1 MSFDPATHLAV
12 LPYSSGTTGRPKGVM
27 LTHRNLVANVC
38 QIHPRMGISAE
49 DKILAVL
56 PFFHIYGMT
65 VLLNAALYERAS
77 LVTMPRFDLVEFL
90 RIVAEQKCTYI
101 FVAPP
106 VAVALAKHPLVDQYD
121 LSSVHT
127 IFSGAAPLDEEL
139 GKAVANWLSCR
150 VRQGYG
156 MSEMSPVSH
165 AIPFDR
171 DDIVLSSVGPTIAN
185 MECKLVDP
193 ATGEEVDY
201 PADGVSQPG
210 ELWCKGPNIMVGYLG
225 NEQATRD
232 TLDADGY
239 LHTGDIATVDAG
251 GVVTIVDR
259 LKKPSSTRATRCR
272 RRNSRLCCSPTRSSR
287 TPRSSGCFDDEGEE
301 VPKAFVVWQPDTDLD
316 EDGVIAF
323 VAERVSPHKKV
334 RKVGSS
340 TWSRSPLRARS
351 SARTC
356 APARPR
362 GADGPPR
369 ALLLRRSVAG
379 EQCPVQVADER
390 RDGRVL
396 APASRTAV
404 GADHHRCQ
412 CPARPVPYTSA
423 KRPSPPIRTS
433 NSPSAPR
440 TIGGGGIGAEST
452 ARATAKRRHAR
463 IDGMST
469 GTLVLLRHGESEWNA
484 LNLFTGW
491 VDVHLTD
498 KGMAE
503 GKRAGELLAEHNLLP
518 DVLYTS
524 LLRRAISTANLA
536 LDACDRHWIPVVR
549 DWRLNERHY
558 GALQGKNKAQTKAE
572 FGEDQFMLW
581 RRSYDTPPPAIEA
594 GSEYSQDQDA
604 RYADLPE
611 VPLTECLLDVV
622 KRLIPYWDETI
633 AADLKAGKTVL
644 VTAHGN
650 SLRALVKHLDGI
662 SDEDIAG
669 LNIPT
674 GIPLRYDLDENL
686 EPLNPGGTYLDPAAA
701 AAGAAAVANQGAK

>member
-156 MSEMSPVSH
+156 MSEMSPVSD

-259 LKKPSSTRATRCR
+259 LKELIKYK
-272 RRNSRLCCSPTRSSR
+272 
-287 TPRSSGCFDDEGEE
+287 GYQ
-301 VPKAFVVWQPDTDLD
+301 VPP
-316 EDGVIAF
+316 
-323 VAERVSPHKKV
+323 AE
-334 RKVGSS
+334 
-340 TWSRSPLRARS
+340 LE
-351 SARTC
+351 
-356 APARPR
+356 
-362 GADGPPR
+362 
-369 ALLLRRSVAG
+369 ALLLTHPLIADAAVIGVLRRRGRGGSQGVRRVAARHG
-379 EQCPVQVADER
+379 PR
-390 RDGRVL
+390 RGRRHRVRRRAGVPAQEGPQGRVHRRGPEVRRGQDPPQG
-396 APASRTAV
+396 PARRRGRAGLTVHRGHCSSAGQSRGSSVRCKWPTSDATVGFSPRRPGRPSGRTTTAASV
-404 GADHHRCQ
+404 
-412 CPARPVPYTSA
+412 RPVPYTSA